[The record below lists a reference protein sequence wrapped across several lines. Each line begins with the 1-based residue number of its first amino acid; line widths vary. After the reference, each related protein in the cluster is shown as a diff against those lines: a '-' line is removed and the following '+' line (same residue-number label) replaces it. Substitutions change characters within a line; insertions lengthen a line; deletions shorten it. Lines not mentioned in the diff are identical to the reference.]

1 MSYIE
6 LPVAE
11 YRRRLAALP
20 AARAAD
26 AAEAAAAAGAV
37 ARPVTAVTDDEVRAA
52 RARYPRA
59 FMALDAEAGLAA
71 EDVAERERLIVAAID
86 AVQDAPV

>member
-26 AAEAAAAAGAV
+26 AAGAAAA
-37 ARPVTAVTDDEVRAA
+37 RTVTAVTAEDVEAA
-52 RARYPRA
+52 RSRFPEA
-59 FMALDAEAGLAA
+59 FAALDAEAGLSAA
-71 EDVAERERLIVAAID
+71 ETTERERLIVAAIR
-86 AVQDAPV
+86 AVHHSPA

>member
-26 AAEAAAAAGAV
+26 AAGAV

-52 RARYPRA
+52 RVRYPRA

-71 EDVAERERLIVAAID
+71 EEIAERERLIVAAID
-86 AVQDAPV
+86 AVQDPPV